1 MIKKASQWGKEAIER
16 EENEKRKT
24 LRTSNT
30 IHHGNQFTNFLMTF
44 KWLYGLHFQNSQSFF
59 KWQVLS
65 IFVVVV
71 VLKPLLLL
79 VYQGFLYYLFI
90 FLMLNLF
97 LFIWFIQDTFCPSE
111 GISLTASIGHF
122 IDIWWPHTHTYTSLS
137 YSSDLMT
144 ICLSKVGNLL
154 LTLRF
159 FFSSSKSSKGMSI
172 SFP

>member
-1 MIKKASQWGKEAIER
+1 MKKEKHCEQVILFTMGINLQTFSWRLNGFMDFTSKTAS
-16 EENEKRKT
+16 
-24 LRTSNT
+24 LSSN
-30 IHHGNQFTNFLMTF
+30 GRYYPF
-44 KWLYGLHFQNSQSFF
+44 
-59 KWQVLS
+59 
-65 IFVVVV
+65 FVVVV

-97 LFIWFIQDTFCPSE
+97 LFIWFIQDTFCPSG

-122 IDIWWPHTHTYTSLS
+122 IDIWWPHTHIYTSLS